1 MKRHLSML
9 GDLLFYACT
18 HALREN
24 WLDVPGLDDQAFY
37 EAHYGGSGVSR
48 LAAVSNVMMWNAN
61 STFGPK
67 VGIYLM
73 GQ

>member
-1 MKRHLSML
+1 MKRFFHYARRSP
-9 GDLLFYACT
+9 LLCF
-18 HALREN
+18 HSRIERE
-24 WLDVPGLDDQAFY
+24 LAGLPGLDDQAFY

-67 VGIYLM
+67 VGICLM
-73 GQ
+73 AQ